1 MNPLS
6 KFKKLVK
13 PASPAAAVV
22 TPEQP
27 APSTE
32 FKKQAVRGLTNS
44 AFKPSTCVDDKKAK
58 PGRLIIGLDPSL
70 TSFGYSEI
78 TESLEI
84 VRVESIKT
92 KELRGFKRLD
102 FLVEEVIN
110 NRIMSKKVMWKEG
123 IIVAREDYAYAEHS
137 AADAVLKELGGI
149 LAYELHKRG
158 VPLEYI
164 PIASI
169 KKFAT
174 GKGNAP
180 KEEMRLAVYKNFG
193 VDTTDNDQADAFAVA
208 LTQVCKLN
216 QPTILGLS
224 KAQIETLT
232 AMNKDAQ

>member
-1 MNPLS
+1 MGDARMNALAR
-6 KFKKLVK
+6 FKKPV
-13 PASPAAAVV
+13 
-22 TPEQP
+22 QP

-32 FKKQAVRGLTNS
+32 FKKQVVRGLTNS
-44 AFKPSTCVDDKKAK
+44 AFKPATCVDDKKAK

-92 KELRGFKRLD
+92 KDLRGFKRLD
-102 FLVEEVIN
+102 FLVEEVVN
-110 NRIMSKKVMWKEG
+110 NRIMSKRTMWKEG
-123 IIVAREDYAYAEHS
+123 IVVAREDYAYAEHS

-158 VPLEYI
+158 VALEYI

-208 LTQVCKLN
+208 LAQVCKLN

-224 KAQIETLT
+224 KAQSETLT
-232 AMNKDAQ
+232 NMNKDSGTST